1 MKKAQNG
8 DKLKV
13 HYTGKLEDGSV
24 FDSSVGRE
32 PLEFVLGNGSLIAG
46 FERAVSGLQPGE
58 KTTATLAPE
67 EAYGEPSMEL
77 LFEVPKAN
85 IPEEI
90 KPEIGM
96 QLSVSQPDGQ
106 QMPVVIAEVKEESI
120 TLDANHPLAGKTLI
134 FEIEVMEVAGS

>member
-24 FDSSVGRE
+24 FDSSAGRE

-46 FERAVSGLQPGE
+46 FERAVSGLMAGE
-58 KTTATLAPE
+58 KTTAKLPPE
-67 EAYGEPSMEL
+67 EAYGEPSQEL
-77 LFEVPKAN
+77 FFEVPKAN

-106 QMPVVIAEVKEESI
+106 QMPVVVAEVKEDSI

-134 FEIEVMEVAGS
+134 FEIEVMEVAGV

>member
-24 FDSSVGRE
+24 FDSSQGRE

-46 FERAVSGLQPGE
+46 FERAVSGLQAGE
-58 KTTATLAPE
+58 KTTAKLPPD
-67 EAYGEPSMEL
+67 EAYGEPSQEL
-77 LFEVPKAN
+77 FFEVPKAN

-106 QMPVVIAEVKEESI
+106 QMPVVVAEVKEESI

-134 FEIEVMEVAGS
+134 FEIEVMEVAGA